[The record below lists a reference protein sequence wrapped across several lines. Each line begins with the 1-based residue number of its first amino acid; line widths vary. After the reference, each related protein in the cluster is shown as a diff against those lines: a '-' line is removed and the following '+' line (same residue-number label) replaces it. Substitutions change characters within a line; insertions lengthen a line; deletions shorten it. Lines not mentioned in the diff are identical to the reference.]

1 MPFSFQLRAAEVV
14 EHDLDIRIDPVTS
27 ELEATD
33 RITLPRALAEGD
45 GGSVDFLLR
54 DALHPALLD
63 DAGGERALKPKAERQ
78 GYSRYRISLPDGEES
93 VTIRYRGNLGAIDNG
108 DGGKVISAEG
118 VQLSGN
124 TLWYPEFGDLQVR
137 FQLKASLPAGW
148 LAVSQGARLNQWQ
161 DEGESVAVWREAQP
175 QRQIWLVADRFREY
189 GKSFP
194 EAEAMAFL
202 LQEDDELAERY
213 LDATGEYLK
222 LYSELIG
229 PYPYAK
235 FALVENRQQTGYG
248 MPSFTLLGSKVLRLP
263 FLLQSSYPHEILHNW
278 WGNGVYIDYG
288 KGNWSEG
295 LTAYLADHLLAE
307 RQGRGAV
314 YRRAALQKYA
324 DYVSA
329 GQDFPLRDFRSRHGD
344 ASMAVGYSKSLMFF
358 HDLRQRMGDDEFFEA
373 LRSLYATWRFKTAS
387 WDVLRSSF
395 EETSGQELKTL
406 FEQWLER
413 FGAPLLSVSDVA
425 VHEKSGEYRLGG
437 TLVQEQS
444 SEPFDLLVP
453 MRVTLESGD
462 RQWNARVRMEGKRQA
477 FDLKLP
483 ARPLRL
489 EVDPDYDLFRRLHPE
504 ELPPSLGQV
513 FGAEKITAVLP
524 AAASPALREGMQAMV
539 KTWQRTYPRIEV
551 VFDSELAT
559 LPEEGALWLLGWNN
573 RFLSRF
579 KEFAKAHGAVLNENS
594 VSLPENDY
602 AREAYSTI
610 VAARRQVAG
619 DLQPVAW
626 LGCHDADA
634 LGGLGRKVT
643 HYGRYGYLAF
653 TGSEPR
659 NVLKGEWRGRAS
671 PLKFDFS
678 ALE

>member
-1 MPFSFQLRAAEVV
+1 MPLSFQLRAAEVV
-14 EHDLDIRIDPVTS
+14 EHDLEVRIDPVAG

-33 RITLPRALAEGD
+33 RITLPRTLVEGD
-45 GGSVDFLLR
+45 GGSVNFLLH
-54 DALHPALLD
+54 DALHPVLLD

-78 GYSRYRISLPDGEES
+78 GYSHYRISFPVGEES
-93 VTIRYRGNLGAIDNG
+93 VTIRYRGNLGAIDND

-124 TLWYPEFGDLQVR
+124 TLWYPEFGDLPVR
-137 FQLKASLPAGW
+137 FQLKVNLPAGW
-148 LAVSQGARLNQWQ
+148 LAVSQGARVNQWQ
-161 DEGESVAVWREAQP
+161 DGDESVAVWREAQP

-189 GKSFP
+189 GKSFA

-202 LQEDDELAERY
+202 LQPDGELAERY

-248 MPSFTLLGSKVLRLP
+248 MPSFTLIGSRVMRLP

-278 WGNGVYIDYG
+278 WGNGVYVDYG

-307 RQGRGAV
+307 RQERGAV

-358 HDLRQRMGDDEFFEA
+358 HDLRQRLGDEEFFKA
-373 LRSLYATWRFKTAS
+373 LRNLYATWRFKTAS
-387 WDVLRSSF
+387 WDAVRASF
-395 EETSGQELKTL
+395 EETSGQDLQTL

-413 FGAPLLSVSDVA
+413 SGAPLLTVSDVA
-425 VHEKSGEYRLGG
+425 AHEKEGQYRLTG
-437 TLVQEQS
+437 TLLQQQES
-444 SEPFDLLVP
+444 KPFDLLAP
-453 MRVTLESGD
+453 MRVTLESDD
-462 RQWNARVRMEGKRQA
+462 RQWSARIRMNRNRQA
-477 FDLKLP
+477 FDLALP

-524 AAASPALREGMQAMV
+524 AEASTELREGMRTMV
-539 KTWQRTYPRIEV
+539 KIWRRAYPHIEV
-551 VFDSELAT
+551 VFDSELAA
-559 LPEEGALWLLGWNN
+559 LPEEGTLWLLGWNN
-573 RFLSRF
+573 RFLPRF
-579 KEFAKAHGAVLNENS
+579 KGFVKAHGAVFHENS

-602 AREAYSTI
+602 AREAHSII
-610 VAARRQVAG
+610 VAARRHVSG
-619 DLQPVAW
+619 DPQPVAW

-634 LGGLGRKVT
+634 LAGLGRKVT
-643 HYGRYGYLAF
+643 HYGRYSYLAF

-659 NVLKGEWRGRAS
+659 NVLKGEWRGSAS

-678 ALE
+678 VPE